1 MTTGSGPAGDTRE
14 SLVLNVLHA
23 EFDQSNKFSGS
34 FAQLVSAGPVY
45 ISRGDTVVAD
55 STATA
60 FVGLPSTT
68 QDVAKAGSNVQGSS
82 SSCVRQYRRTV
93 AKWAGNMIS
102 EADNQS
108 QVVVAV
114 ADTMT
119 ALNAAYDKCKIL
131 HGNISN
137 RAILL
142 QKTAR
147 GVKGILAEFDCAC
160 YAGADAV
167 EVPELMLFQ
176 SIRRLEDPKAVRTFR
191 DDLESLLY
199 LVCWLGTFGVNKAQR
214 TAYIAGLPKDPN
226 LSILTWN
233 QGSAAQIAQ
242 QKRDHL
248 AGIEPFRNKIL
259 YNMPQGPLRRLAE
272 VIYRALFI
280 HPDCHGADKVT
291 DEYVEEMEDGRIKA
305 ALLRI
310 PSINGRRDPL
320 VLYYAPATMNDIVA
334 NLQLAVANFQ

>member
-1 MTTGSGPAGDTRE
+1 MT
-14 SLVLNVLHA
+14 VLNA
-23 EFDQSNKFSGS
+23 
-34 FAQLVSAGPVY
+34 VY
-45 ISRGDTVVAD
+45 A
-55 STATA
+55 
-60 FVGLPSTT
+60 
-68 QDVAKAGSNVQGSS
+68 
-82 SSCVRQYRRTV
+82 
-93 AKWAGNMIS
+93 
-102 EADNQS
+102 
-108 QVVVAV
+108 
-114 ADTMT
+114 
-119 ALNAAYDKCKIL
+119 KCKIL

-147 GVKGILAEFDCAC
+147 GIKGILAEFDYAC

-320 VLYYAPATMNDIVA
+320 VLYYAPATMNDIVS
-334 NLQLAVANFQ
+334 NFQPAVLGHKDAVLAALNAGGADEVPCAPPLPSAGPSMKHYRDEVPVAGPSKRPRY